1 MARSQATWGDSVV
14 VTSHQ
19 VRIAVATCLA
29 AAVPAV
35 RGFQLFASHLGGP
48 TSREVVA
55 AASCQNSSCV
65 VSPAVRR
72 TVEVLEDEG
81 LECRRQPGLTDRIVF
96 EWRTTEVSVVD
107 FPAALQASSNDEGWI
122 RSYCMQ
128 PR

>member
-1 MARSQATWGDSVV
+1 VV
-14 VTSHQ
+14 RSHQ

-35 RGFQLFASHLGGP
+35 LGFQLFASHLGGE
-48 TSREVVA
+48 TSRDVVVA
-55 AASCQNSSCV
+55 SSCHDDSCT

-72 TVEVLEDEG
+72 TVAVLEDEG
-81 LECRRQPGLTDRIVF
+81 LACRREPGLTDSIVF

-107 FPAALQASSNDEGWI
+107 FPTSLRAASNGEGWV